1 VDGLPLRRGKEL
13 SSIEMRAWKLM
24 HGARN
29 FQRHKIFQF
38 RACESLC
45 NSFKRTPLFKKKNK
59 LASCQQLQYSSVPVS
74 CSPLFVPFPSPPAT
88 SKQPMRSSC
97 TFSRDFTCEDESSPH
112 SDNARDNAN
121 LSAFCL
127 HPSRLLCREETKTVV
142 SLNTKYTAKQRSR
155 GLQNI

>member
-1 VDGLPLRRGKEL
+1 MHPLHVHACMEANAWCEEFPEAKDLSVQSLRISLQFFHEDSFVPKEKTGKLPAG
-13 SSIEMRAWKLM
+13 SSYSILY
-24 HGARN
+24 
-29 FQRHKIFQF
+29 
-38 RACESLC
+38 SLV
-45 NSFKRTPLFKKKNK
+45 
-59 LASCQQLQYSSVPVS
+59 LAS